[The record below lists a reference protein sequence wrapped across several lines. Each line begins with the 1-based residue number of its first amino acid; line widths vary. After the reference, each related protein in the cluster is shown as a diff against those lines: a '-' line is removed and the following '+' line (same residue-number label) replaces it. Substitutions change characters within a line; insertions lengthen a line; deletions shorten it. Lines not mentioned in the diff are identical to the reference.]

1 MGNPRPRGQLTAQR
15 GHLRKEGEGRYCSR
29 CDRKEGEGGDPTSPL
44 DKLGKENMMGPP
56 QEFDERTHDFF
67 GECVFHPLPF
77 LPSLSCMRRLRRWKK
92 GEKSSSLRPF
102 PDRKRENGTG
112 RRRTGGEERRGMCR
126 GPWRNIR
133 RFVII
138 ENSLIEIG
146 AYNG

>member
-1 MGNPRPRGQLTAQR
+1 MDCLGKSPSAGTAHSAER
-15 GHLRKEGEGRYCSR
+15 GHLRKEGR
-29 CDRKEGEGGDPTSPL
+29 GDTAAGATGATPPL

-92 GEKSSSLRPF
+92 GEKSSSFRPF

-133 RFVII
+133 RLVII
-138 ENSLIEIG
+138 KN
-146 AYNG
+146 